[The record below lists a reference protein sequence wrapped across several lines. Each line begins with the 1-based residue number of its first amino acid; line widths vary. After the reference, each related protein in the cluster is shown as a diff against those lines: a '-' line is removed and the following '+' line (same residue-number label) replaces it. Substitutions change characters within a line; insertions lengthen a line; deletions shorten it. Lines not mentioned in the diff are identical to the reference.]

1 MARTEAVRL
10 VNFQVGTLRR
20 FSSGILLPR
29 AELSVMPRNL
39 STTIIALALLI
50 LPAAAQ
56 TQEDGAGMWWVSHGN
71 GAPLQL
77 RLYPDGSA
85 WSDYPSNNPGT
96 WHSLNG
102 DVVCRWADGWSE
114 VLRRSPDGWVKL
126 GFKPGAALDRP
137 PSNSSHAVWASVRS
151 DGWFGPP
158 SH

>member
-1 MARTEAVRL
+1 MRKYLSNVVTAA
-10 VNFQVGTLRR
+10 F
-20 FSSGILLPR
+20 IL
-29 AELSVMPRNL
+29 S
-39 STTIIALALLI
+39 
-50 LPAAAQ
+50 LPAAARPN
-56 TQEDGAGMWWVSHGN
+56 TEGAGMWWVSHGN

-96 WHSLNG
+96 WHSQDG

-126 GFKPGAALDRP
+126 GFKPGADLDRL
-137 PSNSSHAVWASVRS
+137 PSNSSHAVWASVRP